1 MEMVL
6 RDYKQIKEEN
16 ETLVK
21 NLKKLEFG

>member
-16 ETLVK
+16 EALLK
-21 NLKKLEFG
+21 SLKK